1 MNNIEYE
8 KAVTLY
14 MSSIYKVALNACRNT
29 ADAED
34 IVQTTYEKL
43 WKCNKTFTDFEHMK
57 KWLIRV
63 SINECNSLFRTPWM
77 KKRAAESELEKLS
90 FSTPEKSDLYYA
102 LDNLTQK
109 EREILHLYYYEDYKV
124 SEIADIM
131 HMSESAIQTRL
142 YRARMKLKTELEKEG
157 WK

>member
-43 WKCNKTFTDFEHMK
+43 WKCNKTFTDLEHMK

-63 SINECNSLFRTPWM
+63 SINECNSLFRTPWI
-77 KKRAAESELEKLS
+77 KKRAAENELEKLS
-90 FSTPEKSDLYYA
+90 FSTLEKSDLYYA

-109 EREILHLYYYEDYKV
+109 EREIVHLYYYEDYKV
-124 SEIADIM
+124 GEIADIM
-131 HMSESAIQTRL
+131 HMSETAIQTRL

>member
-77 KKRAAESELEKLS
+77 KKGGGRERIGKTVIFHTGKIRSLLCIRQPYTEREKL
-90 FSTPEKSDLYYA
+90 FIY
-102 LDNLTQK
+102 
-109 EREILHLYYYEDYKV
+109 I
-124 SEIADIM
+124 I
-131 HMSESAIQTRL
+131 TRII
-142 YRARMKLKTELEKEG
+142 RSVK
-157 WK
+157 